1 MVEKDW
7 KYVQGLLSDIEQW
20 RHLKRLNIEAIQKC
34 YRTESGTIVSFP
46 AACKQP
52 MTDILVAYY
61 DREIALVQ
69 AKLDAIEI
77 RFGKTDDKCQMIN
90 ESGLIKG
97 EYPDPRT
104 PKETGPMTA
113 NTISRSDNCL

>member
-7 KYVQGLLSDIEQW
+7 KYVQGLLGDIERLKQ
-20 RHLKRLNIEAIQKC
+20 LKRSNITAVERRYWTEE
-34 YRTESGTIVSFP
+34 YRDVSFP

-52 MTDILVAYY
+52 MVDILVAYY

-77 RFGKTDDKCQMIN
+77 RFGKTDDKCQMLN

-104 PKETGPMTA
+104 PKETGPITA
-113 NTISRSDNCL
+113 KTISRSDNCL

>member
-7 KYVQGLLSDIEQW
+7 KYVQGLLGDIERLKQ
-20 RHLKRLNIEAIQKC
+20 LKRSNITAVERG
-34 YRTESGTIVSFP
+34 YWTEEGSHMRSFP

-61 DREIALVQ
+61 DREITLVQ

-77 RFGKTDDKCQMIN
+77 RFGQSDN
-90 ESGLIKG
+90 SH
-97 EYPDPRT
+97 
-104 PKETGPMTA
+104 
-113 NTISRSDNCL
+113 SDNCL

>member
-1 MVEKDW
+1 MIRSFPLLTRKDGIFMVEKDW
-7 KYVQGLLSDIEQW
+7 KYVQALLNDIEQW
-20 RHLKRLNIEAIQKC
+20 RRLKRLNIEAVQKY
-34 YRTESGTIVSFP
+34 YRTESGATVSFP

-77 RFGKTDDKCQMIN
+77 RFGKTDD
-90 ESGLIKG
+90 SH
-97 EYPDPRT
+97 
-104 PKETGPMTA
+104 
-113 NTISRSDNCL
+113 SDNCL